1 MLAKSNSLPLLEAE
15 FEDPMSRESPEFSW
29 DELQSLE
36 DSKSH
41 DRLACSHYSFF
52 ALRMGKKDLAPCEKD
67 YWKRMALKEKRELGR
82 RAQLLPQEL
91 LAPPRSR
98 PIDDLPDETS
108 TFSSRSFWLST
119 PDALSASQSVDR
131 LPALPPPGLN
141 EPFREGS
148 AGTKRSRPVSEQK
161 SYGVGL
167 ASLMMKPAE
176 RTEHMEVVM
185 RDLCEGFQVC
195 LLGEPAPQVP
205 RSMRLKE
212 PMKIYRLPGRE
223 ETMKVYRVY
232 CNLLQSEGVDAG
244 GGLLPELPPDKDG
257 KKANLH
263 ETRAFHHP
271 SLKKANEQA
280 RRRQRRNGQLTEE
293 IARISWSTLLQWVQ
307 HLEDLAADF
316 RYRSV
321 TAALNRALHQ
331 WRKKQ
336 ATPRQQQEG
345 VDLSMIIQ
353 WTWPDVTEDKIADMM
368 LWIFEIELSKFKQPT
383 PRLMDPHDRRILE
396 ALFRRLDDKN
406 VGSCSPED
414 IAGSKEEDEN
424 EGHNDKMKNIVDVD
438 TVKAVVGQERVEL
451 LPFLELMCESGV
463 RAHEAATEVL
473 LDDGRKLVLQYRRA
487 VDSKVWVFDGTPA
500 DEEQPR
506 RVARVFE
513 AEVIRWRAL
522 AQATQRAEAQAAQ
535 EALLAQQR
543 KEREKQQKEAGNGKE
558 TQEEEEE
565 EELELQMVS
574 SDSDS
579 EPEEQ
584 APD

>member
-1 MLAKSNSLPLLEAE
+1 M
-15 FEDPMSRESPEFSW
+15 
-29 DELQSLE
+29 
-36 DSKSH
+36 
-41 DRLACSHYSFF
+41 
-52 ALRMGKKDLAPCEKD
+52 
-67 YWKRMALKEKRELGR
+67 
-82 RAQLLPQEL
+82 
-91 LAPPRSR
+91 
-98 PIDDLPDETS
+98 
-108 TFSSRSFWLST
+108 
-119 PDALSASQSVDR
+119 
-131 LPALPPPGLN
+131 
-141 EPFREGS
+141 
-148 AGTKRSRPVSEQK
+148 SEQK

-176 RTEHMEVVM
+176 RTEHGEVVM

-212 PMKIYRLPGRE
+212 PRKIFRLPGRE

-257 KKANLH
+257 KKANLN

-353 WTWPDVTEDKIADMM
+353 WTWPDVTEEKIADMM

-543 KEREKQQKEAGNGKE
+543 KEREKQQKEAGNAKE
-558 TQEEEEE
+558 TQEEE